1 MLSGYKDGSRLVFSK
16 GLEHAVYDLKNGE
29 CSIKRGGN
37 TRKVKDL
44 KNFFRGLEEKDVI
57 ESFPKKEYQDFLRFI
72 SNAERRCTNVG
83 TFLERLP
90 RYDVIEN
97 YFLLGIK
104 INGETAYKP
113 YNADEYRIGREPT
126 SLYSKDFI
134 KFMAESGHRFSH
146 SVQSNYKQDKELL
159 DNIAR
164 HLRTK
169 YSNEFTLFNTFAS
182 WLDSYYY
189 SLDKFKKLLNNF
201 NYEYKTLIDMLV
213 FYGRGEG
220 IELSQAISY
229 LLDYADMQKKLHQK
243 IIYKDGVIVRDDEGK
258 AKFIQRKF
266 EKYPKYLRSIHDI
279 VQKNYRTIQEQVDE
293 DLFSALMNPELEY
306 KFGYM
311 VVVPKTSDEVKRE
324 GSELHHCVASY
335 LPRIMAGET
344 MIVFM
349 REVEDESLITLEIID
364 KQIRQARGLHNR
376 APSTKEREFIER
388 YAKAKEL
395 TVAI

>member
-1 MLSGYKDGSRLVFSK
+1 M
-16 GLEHAVYDLKNGE
+16 
-29 CSIKRGGN
+29 I
-37 TRKVKDL
+37 
-44 KNFFRGLEEKDVI
+44 
-57 ESFPKKEYQDFLRFI
+57 
-72 SNAERRCTNVG
+72 
-83 TFLERLP
+83 
-90 RYDVIEN
+90 
-97 YFLLGIK
+97 
-104 INGETAYKP
+104 
-113 YNADEYRIGREPT
+113 
-126 SLYSKDFI
+126 
-134 KFMAESGHRFSH
+134 
-146 SVQSNYKQDKELL
+146 
-159 DNIAR
+159 
-164 HLRTK
+164 
-169 YSNEFTLFNTFAS
+169 
-182 WLDSYYY
+182 
-189 SLDKFKKLLNNF
+189 
-201 NYEYKTLIDMLV
+201 LIV
-213 FYGRGEG
+213 P
-220 IELSQAISY
+220 I
-229 LLDYADMQKKLHQK
+229 QKKLHQK